1 MKILVTGARGILGS
15 DLCAELASCGH
26 DVIETD
32 VTSDKYLD
40 ITDAK
45 SIRSILADEKPEWVV
60 NCAAYTKVDACET
73 DEETATLLNGTAPGY
88 LAAECAACGIKL
100 LHISTDYVFDGR
112 KEGPYNEDDPVNP
125 INAYGR
131 SKLKGEL
138 AVVSGMKNYMIVRT
152 QWLFGE
158 NGPNFVDTILKLAR
172 ERGSIDVV
180 IDQFGSPTYSSDLS
194 KAIRLLIEN
203 DARGIFHVCNRGKT
217 SWFEFAKKAVELC
230 LIPASVNPVSTEG
243 FPRPAKRPANSILST
258 KKFTRLTG
266 RLMPPWQIALQEY
279 LKKTNR
285 LCSED
290 SPCGKMTV

>member
-1 MKILVTGARGILGS
+1 MKILVTGARGMLGS
-15 DLCAELASCGH
+15 DLCAELIGDGH

-40 ITDAK
+40 ITDVK
-45 SIRSILADEKPEWVV
+45 SIKCLLADEKPVWVV
-60 NCAAYTKVDACET
+60 NCAAFTKVDACET

-88 LAAECAACGIKL
+88 LASECDSLDIKL

-112 KEGPYNEDDPVNP
+112 KEGPYQEDDPANP

-138 AVVSGMKNYMIVRT
+138 AVISNMKNYIIVRT

-158 NGPNFVDTILKLAR
+158 NGPNFVDTILKLAK

-180 IDQFGSPTYSSDLS
+180 NDQFGSPTYSKDLS

-230 LIPASVNPVSTEG
+230 LIPASINPVTTEK

-258 KKFTRLTG
+258 KKFTEVTG

-290 SPCGKMTV
+290 SHSRE

>member
-1 MKILVTGARGILGS
+1 MKIIVTGAKGMLGS
-15 DLCAELASCGH
+15 DLCVELASAGH

-32 VTSDKYLD
+32 VASDKHLD
-40 ITDAK
+40 ITDTE
-45 SIRSILADEKPEWVV
+45 SIRCLLAHEKPIWVV

-88 LAAECAACGIKL
+88 LASECASLGIKL

-112 KEGPYNEDDPVNP
+112 KEVPYNEDDPTNP
-125 INAYGR
+125 ISAYGR

-138 AVVSGMKNYMIVRT
+138 AVISSMKNYIIVRT

-172 ERGSIDVV
+172 EHGTVNVV
-180 IDQFGSPTYSSDLS
+180 NDQFGSPTYSKDLS

-203 DARGIFHVCNRGKT
+203 DARGVFHVCNRGKT

-230 LIPASVNPVSTEG
+230 LIPASVNPVSTEE

-258 KKFTRLTG
+258 KKFTQATG
-266 RLMPPWQIALQEY
+266 KIMSPWQIALQEY

-285 LCSED
+285 LRSED
-290 SPCGKMTV
+290 SPGSK

>member
-1 MKILVTGARGILGS
+1 MKILVTGARGMLGS
-15 DLCAELASCGH
+15 DLCPELAGCGH

-45 SIRSILADEKPEWVV
+45 SIRSILADEKPEWIV

-180 IDQFGSPTYSSDLS
+180 NDQFGSPTYSSDLS

-203 DARGIFHVCNRGKT
+203 DARGIFHICNRGKT

-290 SPCGKMTV
+290 SPCGK

>member
-180 IDQFGSPTYSSDLS
+180 NDQFGSPTYSSDLS